1 MMFSNHAELGVPRN
15 SAFPAGV
22 ARGLV
27 IFAYGL
33 FSISAQTLVFRE
45 FITSFESNDITIG
58 IFFACWFLWI
68 AIGAMLV
75 NRSKHLTDFLL
86 ANIELLYLSYL
97 PAFVLQVLLIIHIRQ
112 LAGIAPYTLLPIPTS
127 LLLGVIVNAPV
138 SVITGM
144 LFPLT
149 CRWVALETT
158 PAVSQVYLLES
169 LGSFIG
175 GLGTTVL
182 LTFGI
187 SSVKIFLLLAFI
199 LSLAILPS
207 LFVMSYHSRKIT
219 VPPVFLLV
227 LLLGFAAAFGA
238 DKPLANYLRTV
249 KWSRLLP
256 ADSLTGSFQTAQ
268 AEYLYGLYQNQW
280 VAVRQGSVV
289 EAVPDPT
296 SAGRI
301 VALTLSQNPKASR
314 ILVIGSGL
322 GLCREFL
329 QLPQIDR
336 LVWANPDSEY
346 IRRVLEFVP
355 RQMSISDKRFESFAD
370 DPRALVSRPKE
381 RFDLVIVNLPDATS
395 SILNRYFTIE
405 FYEQLKT
412 ALGSSG
418 VLAVRIPAGENIMG
432 TELATIGASTKLTL
446 EQAFS
451 HSAFVPGDNS
461 WFIASDSNL
470 TGNPGLLRERF
481 ASIPG
486 AADVYPPNGLL
497 SIYLPDRA
505 AKAFDAYNA
514 VDLPAEHLLNRDSRP
529 LANLYA
535 LLLAAKQS
543 DAPVTLFFKHLLL
556 AGLPVFLVPV
566 IIYVILRLIFIL
578 TSPVASKAS
587 TFDFTFLLFST
598 GVVGIGVVIV
608 LMYLYQTLFGSLYLH
623 IGAISSM
630 YMAGLAAGATI
641 ANRLLQRKYL
651 QNSEVLLMAVLLIHC
666 AVLAAVAFWP
676 ASGWSHISFAVAFIA
691 CGLCAGSY
699 FPITGNLLAVSGLNT
714 TQTSVRLEYADHIG
728 AAAGG
733 LFAALVFIPIL
744 GAKITMLMFIL
755 LTLANLPA
763 TLLRIGRPEKI
774 FVSPIFR
781 SSGYALFGI
790 AVSLILCS
798 NLLVTAGARFA
809 PALPLREAQALAGSL
824 RIETATIT
832 LPNTGRTATYF
843 KTYDANDK
851 LAGFIFSSAD
861 LAPNV
866 QGFGGKINIAI
877 RTDAAG
883 NLIDFNIIRS
893 NETPSYLDMLTNWLP
908 SLKDH
913 ALFSPKPFANVDA
926 VTGATVSSKAVLE
939 SLAQSGSAF
948 ATQILGQT
956 AQQRTTVAARWLPD
970 SQGAYLIVVLVLTL
984 IVIYRGGF
992 RTRLF
997 VLGFNVLLSGIFLN
1011 AQFSTEQI
1019 ASLLSL
1025 AIPLSVSTGVFILT
1039 IGAPLLAI
1047 VFGNIYCGYLCPF
1060 GALQE
1065 FIGYVLPARFKPI
1078 LSREQMQKGRFVKF
1092 VILFVLVAVFFL
1104 SRNHNTLAIDPLIRV
1119 FSFRHFDE
1127 LLLVIVAVAL
1137 IGSFFYS
1144 RFWCRY
1150 LCPAGAFLSLFNKI
1164 AIFSRYLP
1172 AKRYANCEYG
1182 LSFND
1187 KLDCI
1192 YCDKCRYERKSV
1204 VAESP
1209 AAGFVSRYFLPT
1221 VLVIAIAIASVSIES
1236 FVKELP
1242 VPSTAV
1248 VASPSAGQP
1257 RNVDTQKIKNLIREN
1272 KLSEHEADFYKK
1284 TGSQ

>member
-1 MMFSNHAELGVPRN
+1 MMSPDRAELGTTRN
-15 SAFPAGV
+15 SAFSIGV
-22 ARGLV
+22 TRGFV
-27 IFAYGL
+27 ILAYGL

-75 NRSKHLTDFLL
+75 NASKRLTDFLL
-86 ANIELLYLSYL
+86 ANIELLYLSYI

-112 LAGIAPYTLLPIPTS
+112 IADIAPYTLLPIPAA
-127 LLLGVIVNAPV
+127 LLLSALVNAPV
-138 SVITGM
+138 SFITGL

-158 PAVSQVYLLES
+158 PAVSRVYLLES

-187 SSVKIFLLLAFI
+187 SSVKIFLLIAFI
-199 LSLAILPS
+199 LSLAVLPS
-207 LFVMSYHSRKIT
+207 LFVVSHHSRKIT

-227 LLLGFAAAFGA
+227 LILGFAAAFDA

-256 ADSLTGSFQTAQ
+256 TDSLTGSFQTAQ

-314 ILVIGSGL
+314 VLVIGSGL

-329 QLPQIDR
+329 QLPQIDSV
-336 LVWANPDSEY
+336 VWANPDGEY
-346 IRRVLEFVP
+346 VRRVLEFVP
-355 RQMSISDKRFESFAD
+355 QQMSISDKRFDSFTD
-370 DPRALVSRPKE
+370 DPRALLSRQKE

-446 EQAFS
+446 EQIFS
-451 HSAFVPGDNS
+451 RIVLVPGDNS
-461 WFIASDSNL
+461 WFIVSDSNNL
-470 TGNPGLLRERF
+470 TGDPGILRERF
-481 ASIPG
+481 ASIPN
-486 AADVYPPNGLL
+486 AANSYPPNGLL

-566 IIYVILRLIFIL
+566 IIYVILRLIFVL
-578 TSPVASKAS
+578 TSPAAVRAS

-608 LMYLYQTLFGSLYLH
+608 LMYLYQTRFGSLYLH

-651 QNSEVLLMAVLLIHC
+651 RNSETLLVAVLLIHC
-666 AVLAAVAFWP
+666 AVLTAVAFWP
-676 ASGWSHISFAVAFIA
+676 ASGWSHISFAAAFIV

-699 FPITGNLLAVSGLNT
+699 FPITGNLLAVNGLDT
-714 TQTSVRLEYADHIG
+714 TQASIRLEYADHIG

-733 LFAALVFIPIL
+733 LLAALVLIPIL
-744 GAKITMLMFIL
+744 GAKITILMFIL

-763 TLLRIGRPEKI
+763 TLLRIDRPGKF

-781 SSGYALFGI
+781 SAGYVLFGI
-790 AVSLILCS
+790 AVSLIFCS

-824 RIETATIT
+824 RLEAATIA
-832 LPNTGRTATYF
+832 LPNTGRTTPYF
-843 KTYDANDK
+843 KTYDVNDK

-877 RTDAAG
+877 HTDAAG
-883 NLIDFNIIRS
+883 NLLDFHIVRS

-939 SLAQSGSAF
+939 SLARSGSAF
-948 ATQILGQT
+948 AAQILGQNSQQKTTTT
-956 AQQRTTVAARWLPD
+956 AHGLLD
-970 SQGAYLIVVLVLTL
+970 SQGVYLVFAFLITL
-984 IVIYRGGF
+984 LVIYRGGL

-997 VLGFNVLLSGIFLN
+997 VLGFNIILGGIFLN

-1025 AIPLSVSTGVFILT
+1025 AVPLSISTGVFILT
-1039 IGAPLLAI
+1039 VGAPLLAI

-1065 FIGYVLPARFKPI
+1065 FIGYVLPARLRPI

-1092 VILFVLVAVFFL
+1092 VILFVLVAAFFL

-1127 LLLVIVAVAL
+1127 FLLLIAAVAI

-1192 YCDKCRYERKSV
+1192 YCDKCRYEKKSV
-1204 VAESP
+1204 VAELP
-1209 AAGFVSRYFLPT
+1209 AGFASHYFLPT
-1221 VLVIAIAIASVSIES
+1221 VIVIAIGIASVSVES
-1236 FVKELP
+1236 FIKELP
-1242 VPSTAV
+1242 VSATA
-1248 VASPSAGQP
+1248 AATSPSAGQP
-1257 RNVDTQKIKNLIREN
+1257 RNVDTQKIKNMIREN
-1272 KLSEHEADFYKK
+1272 KLSEHEADFYK
-1284 TGSQ
+1284 

>member
-1 MMFSNHAELGVPRN
+1 MTA
-15 SAFPAGV
+15 A

-27 IFAYGL
+27 IFVYGL
-33 FSISAQTLVFRE
+33 FSIAAQTLVFRE
-45 FITSFESNDITIG
+45 FLTSFESNDIAVG
-58 IFFACWFLWI
+58 IFFASWFLWI
-68 AIGAMLV
+68 ALGAMLV
-75 NRSKHLTDFLL
+75 NRSKRLTDFLL
-86 ANIELLYLSYL
+86 ANIEILFLAYL
-97 PAFVLQVLLIIHIRQ
+97 PAFVFQVILIIHIRQ
-112 LAGIAPYTLLPIPTS
+112 LAGIAAYTLLPIPTS
-127 LLLGVIVNAPV
+127 LLLSVIVNAPV
-138 SVITGM
+138 SIITGM

-158 PAVSQVYLLES
+158 PAVSRVYLLES
-169 LGSFIG
+169 LGSFAG

-182 LTFGI
+182 LAFGAT
-187 SSVKIFLLLAFI
+187 SAKVFLLLAFI
-199 LSLAILPS
+199 LSVAVLSS
-207 LFVMSYHSRKIT
+207 LFAVSRLNRRIT
-219 VPPVFLLV
+219 VPAGFVVTLLFGLGLVFAV
-227 LLLGFAAAFGA
+227 
-238 DKPLANYLRTV
+238 DKPIANYACAV

-256 ADSLTGSFQTAQ
+256 ADSITGSFQTAQ
-268 AEYLYGLYQNQW
+268 AEYLYGIYQNQW
-280 VAVRQGSVV
+280 VAVREGSVA

-322 GLCREFL
+322 GLCRELL
-329 QLPQIDR
+329 QLPKIDA
-336 LVWANPDSEY
+336 VIWANPDSEY
-346 IRRVLEFVP
+346 IRRVMEFAP
-355 RQMSISDKRFESFAD
+355 RQWNISDKRFESYTD
-370 DPRALVSRPKE
+370 DPRVVLGRQKE

-395 SILNRYFTIE
+395 SVLNRYFTIE

-412 ALGSSG
+412 AIGSSG
-418 VLAVRIPAGENIMG
+418 ILAVRIPAGENIMG
-432 TELATIGASTKLTL
+432 TELATIGASAKLTL
-446 EQAFS
+446 KQAFS
-451 HSAFVPGDNS
+451 HLVLVPGDNS
-461 WFIASDSNL
+461 WLIASDSNL
-470 TGNPGLLRERF
+470 TGDPGILRERF
-481 ASIPG
+481 ASIQG

-529 LANLYA
+529 LASLYA
-535 LLLAAKQS
+535 LLLAARQS
-543 DAPVTLFFKHLLL
+543 DAPVTILFKKFLL
-556 AGLPVFLVPV
+556 AGLPVFLIPI
-566 IIYVILRLIFIL
+566 IIYVILRLIFVL
-578 TSPVASKAS
+578 TSPAASRPS

-608 LMYLYQTLFGSLYLH
+608 LMYLYQTRFGSLYLH
-623 IGAISSM
+623 IGAVSSM
-630 YMAGLAAGATI
+630 YMAGLAAGA
-641 ANRLLQRKYL
+641 AVAYRLLKRKYAH
-651 QNSEVLLMAVLLIHC
+651 NSEMLLIAVLLIHC
-666 AVLAAVAFWP
+666 AVLAAIAFWP

-699 FPITGNLLAVSGLNT
+699 FPITGNLLAVGGLNT
-714 TQTSVRLEYADHIG
+714 TQASARLEYADHIG

-744 GAKITMLMFIL
+744 GAKITILVFIL

-763 TLLRIGRPEKI
+763 ALLRIDRPENV

-781 SSGYALFGI
+781 SAGYALFGI

-809 PALPLREAQALAGSL
+809 PALPLSEAQALAGSL
-824 RIETATIT
+824 RIEAATIA

-877 RTDAAG
+877 STDAVG
-883 NLIDFNIIRS
+883 NLLDFHIVRS

-926 VTGATVSSKAVLE
+926 VTGATVSSKAILE
-939 SLAQSGSAF
+939 SLAQSGAKF
-948 ATQILGQT
+948 ASSVLGQT
-956 AQQRTTVAARWLPD
+956 AQQRTTVATRWLPD
-970 SQGAYLIVVLVLTL
+970 SQGAYLIVALVLTL
-984 IVIYRGGF
+984 IVIYRGSF

-997 VLGFNVLLSGIFLN
+997 VLGFNVLLGGIFLN

-1025 AIPLSVSTGVFILT
+1025 AIPLTVPTGIFILT
-1039 IGAPLLAI
+1039 IGVPLLAI

-1065 FIGYVLPARFKPI
+1065 LIGYMLPARFRPI
-1078 LSREQMQKGRFVKF
+1078 LSRKQMQKGRFIKF
-1092 VILFVLVAVFFL
+1092 VVLFVLIIAFFM
-1104 SRNHNTLAIDPLIRV
+1104 SRNHNTLAVDPLIKA
-1119 FSFRHFDE
+1119 FSFNHRGTFIPV
-1127 LLLVIVAVAL
+1127 LVAIAL
-1137 IGSFFYS
+1137 VGSLFYS

-1172 AKRYANCEYG
+1172 AKQYASCEYG

-1204 VAESP
+1204 AAESP
-1209 AAGFVSRYFLPT
+1209 APVFRQEDAGAGFASRYFLPA
-1221 VLVIAIAIASVSIES
+1221 VLVIAVGIASLSVES
-1236 FVKELP
+1236 FIKELP
-1242 VPSTAV
+1242 ASSTAIA
-1248 VASPSAGQP
+1248 ASPSAGQP
-1257 RNVDTQKIKNLIREN
+1257 RNIDTQKIKNMIREN

-1284 TGSQ
+1284 TDSQ

>member
-1 MMFSNHAELGVPRN
+1 MTSPYHAELGVPRN

-58 IFFACWFLWI
+58 IFFVCWFLWI
-68 AIGAMLV
+68 AIGAILV
-75 NRSKHLTDFLL
+75 NGSKHLTDFLL

-112 LAGIAPYTLLPIPTS
+112 IAGIAPYMLLPIPTA
-127 LLLGVIVNAPV
+127 LLLSALVNAPV
-138 SVITGM
+138 SFITGL

-158 PAVSQVYLLES
+158 PAVSRVYLLES

-207 LFVMSYHSRKIT
+207 LFVVSYHSRKIT

-227 LLLGFAAAFGA
+227 LFLGFAAVFGA

-280 VAVRQGSVV
+280 VAVREGSVV

-314 ILVIGSGL
+314 VLIVGSGL

-329 QLPQIDR
+329 QLPQIAR

-355 RQMSISDKRFESFAD
+355 RQISISDKRFECFAA
-370 DPRALVSRPKE
+370 DPRALLSRQKE
-381 RFDLVIVNLPDATS
+381 RFDLVIINLPDATS

-412 ALGSSG
+412 ALGFSG

-446 EQAFS
+446 EQVFS
-451 HSAFVPGDNS
+451 HIALVPGDNS
-461 WFIASDSNL
+461 WFIVSDSNNL
-470 TGNPGLLRERF
+470 TGDPGTLRERF
-481 ASIPG
+481 TLIPG
-486 AADVYPPNGLL
+486 AANVYPPNGLL

-505 AKAFDAYNA
+505 AKTFDAYNA

-543 DAPVTLFFKHLLL
+543 DAPLTLFFKHFLL
-556 AGLPVFLVPV
+556 AGLPIFLVPV
-566 IIYVILRLIFIL
+566 IIYVILRLIFVL
-578 TSPVASKAS
+578 TPPAAARPS
-587 TFDFTFLLFST
+587 TFDFTLLLFSI

-608 LMYLYQTLFGSLYLH
+608 LIYLYQTRFGSIYLH

-641 ANRLLQRKYL
+641 SNRLLQRKYL
-651 QNSEVLLMAVLLIHC
+651 RNSEVLLMAVLLIHC
-666 AVLAAVAFWP
+666 AVLTAVAFWP
-676 ASGWSHISFAVAFIA
+676 ASGWSHISFAVAFIV

-699 FPITGNLLAVSGLNT
+699 FPITGNLLAVNGLNT
-714 TQTSVRLEYADHIG
+714 TQASVRLEYADHIG

-733 LFAALVFIPIL
+733 LLAALVLIPIL
-744 GAKITMLMFIL
+744 GTKITILMFIL

-763 TLLRIGRPEKI
+763 TLIRISHPEKF
-774 FVSPIFR
+774 FVSPIFH
-781 SSGYALFGI
+781 SAGYALFGI

-809 PALPLREAQALAGSL
+809 PALPFHEAQVLVGSL
-824 RIETATIT
+824 RLEAATIAI
-832 LPNTGRTATYF
+832 PNTGRTATYF

-851 LAGFIFSSAD
+851 LAGFIFSSANF
-861 LAPNV
+861 APNA

-877 RTDAAG
+877 RTNAAG
-883 NLIDFNIIRS
+883 NLLDFHIIRS

-913 ALFSPKPFANVDA
+913 ALFSPQPFANVDA

-948 ATQILGQT
+948 ATQILGQN
-956 AQQRTTVAARWLPD
+956 AQQTTTAAARWLPD
-970 SQGAYLIVVLVLTL
+970 SQGAYLLVILLLTL
-984 IVIYRGGF
+984 IVIYRGGL

-997 VLGFNVLLSGIFLN
+997 VLGSNVLLGGIFLN

-1025 AIPLSVSTGVFILT
+1025 AIPLAVSTGVFILT

-1065 FIGYVLPARFKPI
+1065 FIGYVLPARLRPI
-1078 LSREQMQKGRFVKF
+1078 LSKKQMQKGRFVKF
-1092 VILFVLVAVFFL
+1092 IVLFVLIAAFFL

-1127 LLLVIVAVAL
+1127 FMLLIVAVAL

-1150 LCPAGAFLSLFNKI
+1150 LCPAGAFLSLFNKV
-1164 AIFSRYLP
+1164 AIFSRFLP
-1172 AKRYANCEYG
+1172 AKRYTNCEYG
-1182 LSFND
+1182 LSIND

-1192 YCDKCRYERKSV
+1192 YCDKCRYERKPV
-1204 VAESP
+1204 ITESP
-1209 AAGFVSRYFLPT
+1209 LSFGSRYFLPT
-1221 VLVIAIAIASVSIES
+1221 VLIIAIGIASVSVES

-1242 VPSTAV
+1242 VLSTAV
-1248 VASPSAGQP
+1248 AASPSAGQP
-1257 RNVDTQKIKNLIREN
+1257 RNVDAQKIKNLIREN

>member
-1 MMFSNHAELGVPRN
+1 
-15 SAFPAGV
+15 GV

-58 IFFACWFLWI
+58 IFFVCWFLWI
-68 AIGAMLV
+68 AIGAILV
-75 NRSKHLTDFLL
+75 NGSKHLTDFLL

-112 LAGIAPYTLLPIPTS
+112 IAGIAPYMLLPIPTA
-127 LLLGVIVNAPV
+127 LLLSALVNAPV
-138 SVITGM
+138 SFITGL

-158 PAVSQVYLLES
+158 PAVSRVYLLES

>member
-1 MMFSNHAELGVPRN
+1 MMSPCRAEISATCN
-15 SAFPAGV
+15 SAFSAGV
-22 ARGLV
+22 TRGFV

-68 AIGAMLV
+68 AIGTMLV
-75 NRSKHLTDFLL
+75 NASKRLTDFLL
-86 ANIELLYLSYL
+86 ANIELLYLSYI

-112 LAGIAPYTLLPIPTS
+112 LAGIAPYTLLPIS
-127 LLLGVIVNAPV
+127 AALLLSALVNAPV
-138 SVITGM
+138 SFITGL

-158 PAVSQVYLLES
+158 PAVSRVYLLES

-199 LSLAILPS
+199 LSLAVLPS
-207 LFVMSYHSRKIT
+207 FFVVSHHSRKKT
-219 VPPVFLLV
+219 LPPVFLLV
-227 LLLGFAAAFGA
+227 LILGFAAAFGV
-238 DKPLANYLRTV
+238 DKPLAHYLRTV

-280 VAVRQGSVV
+280 VAVREGSVV

-301 VALTLSQNPKASR
+301 VALTLSQNLKASR
-314 ILVIGSGL
+314 VLVIGSGL
-322 GLCREFL
+322 ALCREFL
-329 QLPQIDR
+329 QLPQIDSV
-336 LVWANPDSEY
+336 VWANPDSEY

-355 RQMSISDKRFESFAD
+355 RQMSISDKRFESFTD
-370 DPRALVSRPKE
+370 DPRALLSRQKE
-381 RFDLVIVNLPDATS
+381 RFDLVIINLPDATS

-446 EQAFS
+446 EQIFS
-451 HSAFVPGDNS
+451 HIALVPGDNS
-461 WFIASDSNL
+461 WFIVSDSNNL
-470 TGNPGLLRERF
+470 TGDPGILRERF
-481 ASIPG
+481 ASIPN
-486 AADVYPPNGLL
+486 AANSYPPNGLL

-535 LLLAAKQS
+535 LLLAAKES

-578 TSPVASKAS
+578 TLPAAARPA
-587 TFDFTFLLFST
+587 TFDFTFLIFST
-598 GVVGIGVVIV
+598 GAVGIGVVIV
-608 LMYLYQTLFGSLYLH
+608 LMYLYQTRFGSLYLH

-651 QNSEVLLMAVLLIHC
+651 RNSESLLMTVLLVHC

-676 ASGWSHISFAVAFIA
+676 ASGWSHISFAVAFIV

-699 FPITGNLLAVSGLNT
+699 FPIIGNLLAVNGLNT
-714 TQTSVRLEYADHIG
+714 TQASVRLEYADHIG

-733 LFAALVFIPIL
+733 LLAALVLIPIL
-744 GAKITMLMFIL
+744 GAKITILMFIL

-763 TLLRIGRPEKI
+763 TLLRIDRPGKF

-781 SSGYALFGI
+781 SAGYALFGI

-798 NLLVTAGARFA
+798 NLLVTAGARFT
-809 PALPLREAQALAGSL
+809 PALPLREAQVLVGSL
-824 RIETATIT
+824 RLEAATIA
-832 LPNTGRTATYF
+832 LPNTVRTATYF

-883 NLIDFNIIRS
+883 NLLDFHIISS

-913 ALFSPKPFANVDA
+913 TLFSPQPFANVDT

-948 ATQILGQT
+948 ATQILGQN
-956 AQQRTTVAARWLPD
+956 AQQKTTTTAHGLLD
-970 SQGAYLIVVLVLTL
+970 SQGIYLVFAFLITL
-984 IVIYRGGF
+984 LVIYRGGL

-997 VLGFNVLLSGIFLN
+997 VLGFNVLLGGIFLN

-1025 AIPLSVSTGVFILT
+1025 AIPLSVSTGAFILA
-1039 IGAPLLAI
+1039 IAAPLLAI

-1065 FIGYVLPARFKPI
+1065 FIGYVLPARFRPI

-1092 VILFVLVAVFFL
+1092 VVLFVLVAAFFL

-1119 FSFRHFDE
+1119 FSFRHFNGP
-1127 LLLVIVAVAL
+1127 LLLIAAVAV

-1164 AIFSRYLP
+1164 AIFSRFLP

-1192 YCDKCRYERKSV
+1192 YCDKCRYEKKSV
-1204 VAESP
+1204 VAESS
-1209 AAGFVSRYFLPT
+1209 AGFASRYFLPA
-1221 VLVIAIAIASVSIES
+1221 VLVIAIGITSVSVES
-1236 FVKELP
+1236 FIRELP

-1248 VASPSAGQP
+1248 AASPSAGQP
-1257 RNVDTQKIKNLIREN
+1257 RNVDTQKIKNMIREN

-1284 TGSQ
+1284 TDSQ

>member
-1 MMFSNHAELGVPRN
+1 MMSPDHAELGTPRN
-15 SAFPAGV
+15 SAFPTGV
-22 ARGLV
+22 ARGFV

-33 FSISAQTLVFRE
+33 FSISAQTLIFRE

-75 NRSKHLTDFLL
+75 NRSKRLTDFLL

-97 PAFVLQVLLIIHIRQ
+97 PAFILQVLLIIHIRQ
-112 LAGIAPYTLLPIPTS
+112 LAGIAPYMLLSIPAA
-127 LLLGVIVNAPV
+127 LLLSTLVNAPA
-138 SVITGM
+138 SFITGL

-158 PAVSQVYLLES
+158 PAVSRVYLLES

-187 SSVKIFLLLAFI
+187 SSVKIFLLLAFV

-207 LFVMSYHSRKIT
+207 LFVVSHNSRKIT
-219 VPPVFLLV
+219 VPPVFLLI
-227 LLLGFAAAFGA
+227 LFLGFAAASGA
-238 DKPLANYLRTV
+238 DKPLANYLRII

-314 ILVIGSGL
+314 VLVIGSGL

-329 QLPQIDR
+329 QLPQIGSV
-336 LVWANPDSEY
+336 VWANPDSEY

-355 RQMSISDKRFESFAD
+355 QQMSISDKRFESFTD
-370 DPRALVSRPKE
+370 DPRTSLSRQKE
-381 RFDLVIVNLPDATS
+381 QFDLVIINLPDATS

-412 ALGSSG
+412 AIGSSG

-451 HSAFVPGDNS
+451 HLVLVPGDNS

-514 VDLPAEHLLNRDSRP
+514 VDLPTEHLINRDSRP

-578 TSPVASKAS
+578 TSPVASKPS

-598 GVVGIGVVIV
+598 GVVGIGAVIV
-608 LMYLYQTLFGSLYLH
+608 LMYLYQTRFGSLYLH

-641 ANRLLQRKYL
+641 ANHLLQKKYVR
-651 QNSEVLLMAVLLIHC
+651 NSEALLMAVLLIHC

-714 TQTSVRLEYADHIG
+714 TQTSARLEYADHIG

-733 LFAALVFIPIL
+733 LFAALVLIPIL
-744 GAKITMLMFIL
+744 GAKITILMFIL

-763 TLLRIGRPEKI
+763 TLLRIGHPEKI
-774 FVSPIFR
+774 FASPIFH
-781 SSGYALFGI
+781 STGYALFGI
-790 AVSLILCS
+790 AASLIFCS

-824 RIETATIT
+824 RIEAATIA

-877 RTDAAG
+877 RTDAEG
-883 NLIDFNIIRS
+883 NLLEFHIIRS

-913 ALFSPKPFANVDA
+913 ALFSPQPFANVDA
-926 VTGATVSSKAVLE
+926 VTGATISSKAVLE

-984 IVIYRGGF
+984 IVIYRGSF

-997 VLGFNVLLSGIFLN
+997 VLGFNVLLGGIFLN

-1025 AIPLSVSTGVFILT
+1025 AIPLTVPTGVFILT

-1065 FIGYVLPARFKPI
+1065 FIGYVLPARFRPI

-1092 VILFVLVAVFFL
+1092 VVLFVLVATFFL

-1192 YCDKCRYERKSV
+1192 YCDKCRYERKSI

-1209 AAGFVSRYFLPT
+1209 AGFASRYFLPT
-1221 VLVIAIAIASVSIES
+1221 VLIIAIGIASVSVES

-1248 VASPSAGQP
+1248 AALPSAGQP

-1284 TGSQ
+1284 TDSQ